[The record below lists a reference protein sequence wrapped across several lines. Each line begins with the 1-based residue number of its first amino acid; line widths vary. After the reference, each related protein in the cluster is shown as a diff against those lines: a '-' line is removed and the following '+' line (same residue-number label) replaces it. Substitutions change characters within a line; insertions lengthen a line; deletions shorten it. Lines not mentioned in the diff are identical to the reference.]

1 MKIIVTAILVLV
13 VTKISF
19 AQDELYGAGV
29 VGDTV
34 KIWDVNISSV
44 CNSKYI
50 ASVSLPKDSIIVIE
64 QDTSTLQ
71 ANCTCLYDLDV
82 SLTGLHPDNYQIVI
96 YRQQFTKLQFPK
108 DSLLLVASFSFS
120 TAGSNT
126 QRQNVKISASDCH
139 RTPFSVRQDQVASNF
154 TLLTSYPNPFNPKAT
169 IHYAIPRTALV
180 SLAVFDNVGRT
191 VAILVNE
198 KKEAGEYS
206 VQFDG
211 SKLRSGVYICRL
223 IAGNSFLTNKLML
236 AK

>member
-71 ANCTCLYDLDV
+71 ANL
-82 SLTGLHPDNYQIVI
+82 PA
-96 YRQQFTKLQFPK
+96 FT
-108 DSLLLVASFSFS
+108 
-120 TAGSNT
+120 
-126 QRQNVKISASDCH
+126 
-139 RTPFSVRQDQVASNF
+139 
-154 TLLTSYPNPFNPKAT
+154 TSMF
-169 IHYAIPRTALV
+169 H
-180 SLAVFDNVGRT
+180 
-191 VAILVNE
+191 
-198 KKEAGEYS
+198 
-206 VQFDG
+206 
-211 SKLRSGVYICRL
+211 
-223 IAGNSFLTNKLML
+223 
-236 AK
+236 